1 MATAISQR
9 SRLREEDAS
18 RIARECWGVEAA
30 ARELPSERDQNFHL
44 TGAPEPLI
52 LKVYAPGER
61 AEVLDLQ
68 NAALEWL
75 AARAPALLL
84 PKVRRT
90 PEGLATP
97 RVAAPDG
104 SARLARMLT
113 YLPGHALS
121 EVRPRPPELLSS
133 VGSFLGDLDR
143 ALEGFSHPAAAE
155 RDLDWNPER
164 SLAVIARDRA
174 HVREADRDALIDHF
188 LALREAAVAPVEKSL
203 RRSVIHNDANDG
215 NLVVGDPTA
224 AGRAFSGLLDFG
236 DMLEAWTVCE
246 VAVAVAYAML
256 READP
261 VAAAASL
268 VAGYHRAYP
277 LTEEEL
283 SVVFPLA
290 AIRLCVSVC
299 LSAWRRAAE
308 PENPYLLV
316 TEAPA
321 WETLRRLAGIPPRL
335 PGYVFRDACGLP
347 PCPTAIRVGS
357 WIRENHAA
365 IGPVV
370 EADLRQAIV
379 FDLSVGSSELESPE
393 AAGDTPALTEKI
405 FARIREAGAP
415 AAIGRYD
422 EARLVYQSDAFRSS
436 SGEHPEWRTVH
447 LGVDLFLPPGTPVL
461 APLPGRIH
469 SFRDNAARLD
479 YGPTVIVE
487 HAPSG
492 APAFFTLYGHL
503 TARSLSGLSRGM
515 AVARGQEIGRVG
527 SPPGN
532 GDWPPHVHFQIVLDL
547 LGRDG
552 EFPGVGPASQR
563 RVWKS
568 LSPDPSPMLGVDVRR
583 DEAAPG
589 DLLAARRRL
598 LGPSLSVSYR
608 RPLEIVRGSGAFL
621 YDEAGRAYLDV
632 VNNVA
637 HVGHCHPRVVRA
649 GQRQMAVLNTNT
661 RYLHASILRYA
672 ERLRETLPPP
682 LSVCFFV
689 CSGSEANELALRL
702 ARAHTGGLALA
713 VVEGAYHGNTTALV
727 EASPYKF
734 DGPGGAGA
742 PPHVH
747 KVPMPDDY
755 RGLYRRG
762 DPERGEK
769 FASHVAAA
777 FAAARER
784 GGRPAA
790 FLCESVLSCGGQIVL
805 PPGYLAAAYR
815 HARAAGAVCIADEV
829 QVGFGR
835 VGSHFWGFQEQGV
848 VPDIVT
854 MGKPIGNGHPLG
866 AVATTAAIAASVANG
881 MEYFNTFGGNPVS
894 CEIGLAVLDVV
905 REERLQEHALRVG
918 ERFRAGLEGLAS
930 RHRVV
935 GDARGLGLFLGV
947 ELVRDRQTLEP
958 AAEEAAYVV
967 ERMKDHGILLS
978 TDGPLH
984 NVIKM
989 KPPMIFSENDAARV
1003 IETYDRVLSEDF
1015 VTWRVRG

>member
-1 MATAISQR
+1 MATATSQR
-9 SRLREEDAS
+9 SRFREEDAS
-18 RIARECWGVEAA
+18 RIARDSWGVEAA

-44 TGAPEPLI
+44 TGGPEPLV
-52 LKVYAPGER
+52 LKAYAPGER
-61 AEVLDLQ
+61 EEVLDLQ

-75 AARAPALLL
+75 AARAPALSL
-84 PKVRRT
+84 PRIRRAR
-90 PEGLATP
+90 GGVATP
-97 RVAAPDG
+97 RVLAPDG
-104 SARLARMLT
+104 SPRLARMVT
-113 YLPGHALS
+113 FLPGRVLS
-121 EVRPRPPELLSS
+121 EVHPHASDLLSS
-133 VGSFLGDLDR
+133 IGRFLGDLDR
-143 ALEGFSHPAAAE
+143 ALEGFKHPAAVD

-174 HVREADRDALIDHF
+174 HVHEADGDALIAHF
-188 LALREAAVAPVEKSL
+188 LRLREAAVTPVEKSL

-215 NLVVGDPTA
+215 NLVVGDPVA
-224 AGRAFSGLLDFG
+224 EGRAISGLLDFG
-236 DMLEAWTVCE
+236 DMLETWTVCE
-246 VAVAVAYAML
+246 VAVAAAYAML
-256 READP
+256 GRADP
-261 VAAAASL
+261 VAAAAAL
-268 VAGYHRAYP
+268 VAGYHGAHP

-308 PENPYLLV
+308 PDNPYLLV

-321 WETLRRLAGIPPRL
+321 WEALRRLAAVPPRL
-335 PGYVFRDACGLP
+335 PEYVFRSACGLS
-347 PCPTAIRVGS
+347 PCPSTPRVEG
-357 WIRENHAA
+357 WLRENPAA

-370 EADLRQAIV
+370 EADLARAIV

-393 AAGDTPALTEKI
+393 AAGDTAGLTTKI
-405 FARIREAGAP
+405 FERMREAGAP

-422 EARLVYQSDAFRSS
+422 EARLVYQTDAFRSS
-436 SGEHPEWRTVH
+436 SGEHAEWRTVH
-447 LGVDLFLPPGTPVL
+447 LGVDLFLPPGSPVYS
-461 APLPGRIH
+461 PLPGRVH
-469 SFRDNAARLD
+469 GFRDNAARLD
-479 YGPTVIVE
+479 YGPTVILE
-487 HAPSG
+487 HAPEG
-492 APAFFTLYGHL
+492 APPFFTLYGHL
-503 TARSLSGLSRGM
+503 TARSLAGLSRGM
-515 AVARGQEIGRVG
+515 PIARGQEIGRVG

-532 GDWPPHVHFQIVLDL
+532 GDWPPHVHFQIVTDL

-552 EFPGVGPASQR
+552 DFPGVGPASQR
-563 RVWKS
+563 AVWKS
-568 LSPDPSPMLGVDVRR
+568 LSPDPSRLLGVDVHR
-583 DEAAPG
+583 EGAAPL
-589 DLLAARRRL
+589 DLLAARGRL
-598 LGPSLSVSYR
+598 LGASLSVSYR

-621 YDEAGRAYLDV
+621 YDDTGRVYLDV

-661 RYLHASILRYA
+661 RYLHESILRYA

-702 ARAHTGGLALA
+702 ARAHTKGRGLAVL
-713 VVEGAYHGNTTALV
+713 EGAYHGNTSALV

-734 DGPGGAGA
+734 DGPGGEGA

-755 RGLYRRG
+755 RGLYRRS
-762 DPERGEK
+762 DPDRGER
-769 FASHVAAA
+769 FAAHVAAA
-777 FAAARER
+777 FTAARER
-784 GGRPAA
+784 GIRPAA

-815 HARAAGAVCIADEV
+815 HTRAAGAVCIADEV

-835 VGSHFWGFQEQGV
+835 VGAHFWGFEEQGV

-866 AVATTAAIAASVANG
+866 AVATTPEIAASFANG

-894 CEIGLAVLDVV
+894 CEIGIAVLDVL

-918 ERFRAGLEGLAS
+918 ERFRAGLDGLIS
-930 RHRVV
+930 RHRIV
-935 GDARGLGLFLGV
+935 GDARGLGLFLGI

-989 KPPMIFSENDAARV
+989 KPPMVFSESDAARV
-1003 IETYDRVLSEDF
+1003 IEAYERVLSEDF
-1015 VTWRVRG
+1015 VTWRARG